1 MGFVLIHYHT
11 FKEGK
16 LLSKKQFAWNII
28 SFLLILTLSILAVDM
43 KSNQDDMKSEINKWK
58 SIAKSEQEVPKIN
71 EEAKSFLK
79 ALNKASHEKYLTGEA
94 LEEYENALKERHEE
108 VDMHRWNTGGQSVN
122 ILQAN
127 TEKIEKNQAKSV
139 ILYRLEYKS
148 PFDSEEEGVIDQRV
162 LTLLLNIDWEKE
174 GEKYKV
180 NKYEL
185 QLLQDNLDE
194 YLSSLSKKGD
204 GNE

>member
-16 LLSKKQFAWNII
+16 LLSKKQFVWNII

-71 EEAKSFLK
+71 EEAKSFIK
-79 ALNKASHEKYLTGEA
+79 ALNKASHQKYLTGEA
-94 LEEYENALKERHEE
+94 LEDYEREIKEHSEE
-108 VDMHRWNTGGQSVN
+108 AHMHGDTGEQTIN
-122 ILQAN
+122 ILQVN
-127 TEKIEKNQAKSV
+127 TEKTEQNQAESV
-139 ILYRLEYKS
+139 ILYQVLYKS
-148 PFDSEEEGVIDQRV
+148 PFDSEEAGVIDQRV
-162 LTLLLNIDWEKE
+162 LTLLLNIDWKKE
-174 GEKYKV
+174 ENKYKV